1 MVITTKIAINGL
13 QLINKL
19 GIKKELLDFMSM
31 SAKAQGRIDNL
42 YKEIF
47 VAEGLIEKE
56 EYTDADVDKALA
68 KQSDK
73 AKEIENIKAEVEGV
87 GLDLILTTLIERVP
101 NCEKDFYKFITL
113 VSGKT
118 EKQVSELDIAEVVE
132 IVREVFMS
140 ESFKSFF
147 SVMNK

>member
-19 GIKKELLDFMSM
+19 GIKKDLLDFMNM
-31 SAKAQGRIDNL
+31 SVKAQGRIDML

-87 GLDLILTTLIERVP
+87 GLDLI
-101 NCEKDFYKFITL
+101 
-113 VSGKT
+113 
-118 EKQVSELDIAEVVE
+118 
-132 IVREVFMS
+132 
-140 ESFKSFF
+140 
-147 SVMNK
+147 

>member
-47 VAEGLIEKE
+47 VSEGLLEKE

-101 NCEKDFYKFITL
+101 NSEKDFYKFITL